1 MRAEM
6 EAPAA
11 SAQHN
16 VLGVCSGSSPL
27 AGKPSAGCVIMN
39 GSISQ
44 EQITL
49 QGKLVSKEQIL

>member
-27 AGKPSAGCVIMN
+27 AGKPSAGCVIN
-39 GSISQ
+39 EREHLTGANHPPG
-44 EQITL
+44 ETDL
-49 QGKLVSKEQIL
+49 